1 MDSASFE
8 ALFKR
13 LDFDRPLDYANP
25 QDQRLYVDNLHSAN
39 GIEPIEELQIN
50 IEMSENPTSWL
61 FTGHRGVGKSTEL
74 RRMAVALRDNKHM
87 VIVADMGE
95 YLNLAEPITTEMLL
109 LTMVAALAD
118 GADAL
123 LKPEKDKPSYVR
135 RLWDCLNNT
144 EVNISEID
152 FEAAGFTLKA
162 VLKQN
167 DNLKQKVMQA
177 IAGAPAKL
185 AQQVREFAK
194 QISEDAR
201 KTSRED
207 TKVILILDSLERLRV
222 TGGDARVCYDA
233 ITRTF
238 ETNGDYLKLQHIHVV
253 YSVPPYLP
261 FLCPRIGSYYGVEV
275 CTLPHVKVFETPE
288 INKREITD
296 VKPFDEGLN
305 LLVQCVRNRYPDVE
319 QLIPN
324 AMLKELALA
333 SSGSV
338 RDYFRLI
345 KSVCTKARVAKA
357 PVPLESSSPLSQLAT
372 QVLMNEM
379 PLAEEDKQW
388 LLNVR
393 KTHGTGLDSISNLHE
408 LARLFDSGI
417 ILNYRNGR
425 DWCDVHYLL
434 HSELAL
440 YGEIGE

>member
-1 MDSASFE
+1 MASASFE

-13 LDFDRPLDYANP
+13 LDFDRPLDYANQ
-25 QDQRLYVDNLHSAN
+25 QDQLLYVDNLHSSN

-50 IEMSENPTSWL
+50 IEMSEQPTAWL

-74 RRMAVALRDNKHM
+74 RRMAATLRDKQHM

-123 LKPEKDKPSYVR
+123 LGPKRDSSSYGR
-135 RLWDCLNNT
+135 RLWDYLHNT
-144 EVNISEID
+144 EVNISEIN

-162 VLKQN
+162 ELKQN
-167 DNLKQKVMQA
+167 DNLKQQVMQA

-194 QISEDAR
+194 QISADAR
-201 KTSRED
+201 ERLGAD

-222 TGGDARVCYDA
+222 TGADARVCYDA

-275 CTLPHVKVFETPE
+275 CTLPHVKVFETPD
-288 INKREITD
+288 IDKRAIEA
-296 VKPFDEGLN
+296 VKPYDAGLN
-305 LLVQCVRNRYPDVE
+305 LLVQCVRNRYPEVE

-324 AMLKELALA
+324 TMLKALALA

-357 PVPLESSSPLSQLAT
+357 TIPLETNSPLAQLAT

-393 KTHGTGLDSISNLHE
+393 RTHGTGLDSISNLHE

-434 HSELAL
+434 HSAL
-440 YGEIGE
+440 T